1 VTAPAAHRT
10 RGVVWLLVVEVLVVG
25 VLVVGVLVATVVP
38 AVARTGGAIEG
49 TVVHGTDGT
58 VVAGL
63 DVALEETVE
72 GELTVLMRTT
82 TDTDGR
88 FAFADVAH
96 GTDLEVTL
104 TYDGAT
110 YRHGP
115 VLVAPDTTTDLEV
128 EVFESTDDPAE
139 VVVASWVVWVDH
151 VDGISIQQ
159 DLQVDNRGRT
169 TFLGTD
175 PDAAGVRAVIAVPM
189 HPDAVGLRFL
199 GRFTGCCATLRDT
212 DYVHTTPLPPGPSS
226 GTLRYAVGSLET
238 LTLPARL
245 PVESFT
251 MMVPAGVTV
260 GTDRLELSGEIES
273 QGNRYDVYT
282 TEGLAAGDV
291 VEVRLRGLAVPAVAT
306 WQLAFAAVAALAGA
320 GAAAVWWRRRH
331 RSPARAPRE
340 TDRSPIPDGR
350 AGRTPVAELD
360 AELLVDEIA
369 LLDVGYAEGRL
380 AREPY
385 ERLRAV
391 RKAEL
396 LALAS
401 AEEDGP
407 WS

>member
-1 VTAPAAHRT
+1 VTTSAAHRT
-10 RGVVWLLVVEVLVVG
+10 GRVVWLLAVGLLVVG

-38 AVARTGGAIEG
+38 AAARSGGEIEG

-58 VVAGL
+58 AVAGL
-63 DVALEETVE
+63 DVALEEAVE
-72 GELTVLMRTT
+72 GELTVLARTT

-104 TYDGAT
+104 TYDGAS

-115 VLVAPDTTTDLEV
+115 VLVAPETTTDLEV
-128 EVFESTDDPAE
+128 EVFESTEDPAE

-151 VDGISIQQ
+151 LDGISIQQ
-159 DLQVDNRGRT
+159 DLQVDNRGST

-175 PDAAGVRAVIAVPM
+175 PDAAGVRAVIAVPIQ
-189 HPDAVGLRFL
+189 PDAVGLRFL
-199 GRFTGCCATLRDT
+199 GRFTGCCATLRGT

-226 GTLRYAVGSLET
+226 GTLRYTVGLLET

-251 MMVPAGVTV
+251 MMVPTGVTV

-273 QGNRYDVYT
+273 QGNLYDVYT
-282 TEGLAAGDV
+282 TEGLAVGDV
-291 VEVRLRGLAVPAVAT
+291 VEVRLRGLSVP
-306 WQLAFAAVAALAGA
+306 AVAALAGA
-320 GAAAVWWRRRH
+320 GAAAVWWRRRR
-331 RSPARAPRE
+331 RSPARATRE
-340 TDRSPIPDGR
+340 PEGSPVP
-350 AGRTPVAELD
+350 AGRTGPAPVAVLD

-380 AREPY
+380 ARGPY

-396 LALAS
+396 LALSS